1 MGDLRSMLFCNLSML
16 TPQEIMNF
24 QQQGFLVL
32 PQLGST
38 SYCAKVLAFAKQQL
52 DQKILPVEYEAD
64 TGYPGAPAAT
74 GALGG
79 DTVRRLLQV
88 ARRDPLIS
96 DWATGPNLAH
106 PLKQLLGDNVLLSQA
121 HHNCI
126 MTKQPR
132 FSSVTGWHRD
142 SRYWHFQRPELIS
155 AWLALRDETI
165 ENGCLL
171 VIPGSHRVQVD
182 AQGLDAAQFL
192 KMDYSGNQA
201 LLAQAIPVPLS
212 IGDVLLFSS
221 NLFHA
226 AGRNQTD
233 QTKFSMVFT
242 YRALDNPPIAG
253 TRSASLAELPI

>member
-1 MGDLRSMLFCNLSML
+1 ML
-16 TPQEIMNF
+16 TPQQIADF
-24 QQQGFLVL
+24 HQQGFLVL
-32 PQLGST
+32 SKLSST
-38 SYCAKVLAFAKQQL
+38 SYCAEVLAFAKQQL
-52 DQKILPVEYEAD
+52 ALPILPVEYEAD
-64 TGYPGAPAAT
+64 TGYPGAPSAISD
-74 GALGG
+74 LGG
-79 DTVRRLLQV
+79 ETVRRLLQV
-88 ARRDPLIS
+88 TRRDQLIAN
-96 DWATGPNLAH
+96 WATGPSLAG
-106 PLKQLLGDNVLLSQA
+106 PLKQLLGNAVLLSQA

-182 AQGLDAAQFL
+182 AEGLDTAQFL
-192 KMDYSGNQA
+192 RTDYLANQA
-201 LLAQAIPVPLS
+201 LLARAIPVPLHT
-212 IGDVLLFSS
+212 GDVLLFSS

-233 QTKFSMVFT
+233 ETKFSMVFT
-242 YRALDNPPIAG
+242 YRALDNPPIAA
-253 TRSASLAELPI
+253 TRSASLPELLI